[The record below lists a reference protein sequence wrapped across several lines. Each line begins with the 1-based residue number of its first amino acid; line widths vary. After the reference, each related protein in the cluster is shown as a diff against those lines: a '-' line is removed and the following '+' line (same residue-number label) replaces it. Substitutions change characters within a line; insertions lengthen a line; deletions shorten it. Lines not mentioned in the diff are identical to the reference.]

1 MSESLGFEL
10 KPQPDTSLS
19 QMIEYGLSKHLDRY
33 DSPCGI
39 EYGLSRHLDRYDS
52 PCGIEY
58 GLSRHLDRYDSLS
71 GLEYGLSWY
80 SQNSKKTLGVPI
92 ITVLPRLYKQCTNSV
107 PIIKNSQ
114 KTAKTTT
121 NHHWCTNRHSST
133 KTVQTVYQQCTNR
146 QKQSKDSQN
155 STKMTIGVPI
165 VTCLHRVRRIHKA
178 ELRQCTSLQT
188 TSCYIISQIIIL
200 CILCYDMITE
210 PLDLCVVD

>member
-19 QMIEYGLSKHLDRY
+19 QMIEYGLSK
-33 DSPCGI
+33 
-39 EYGLSRHLDRYDS
+39 HLDRYDS

-155 STKMTIGVPI
+155 STKMTIGVPV
-165 VTCLHRVRRIHKA
+165 VTCSRRVRRIHKVHISVRICVRVRIHVCRPPSA
-178 ELRQCTSLQT
+178 EYTKPNYVSVLLCRLQVVTSFLRLSFCVF
-188 TSCYIISQIIIL
+188 CV
-200 CILCYDMITE
+200 MI
-210 PLDLCVVD
+210 